1 MATTSSAKIVNISN
15 GGNLKF
21 NFLSLSHFFATA
33 MMSLFRGGLV
43 QYFRGRCVAHRG
55 EDMHEIRIPPDCAYG
70 LVWG

>member
-43 QYFRGRCVAHRG
+43 QYFGAG
-55 EDMHEIRIPPDCAYG
+55 S
-70 LVWG
+70 